1 MRHRPDAAP
10 ARAAAARTHLRLLL
24 LEVQLREMHL
34 LVLLRQWMLL
44 LRKWRVLRRQCHF
57 LLLQRQQLLAVRGL
71 R

>member
-1 MRHRPDAAP
+1 MGMCLGALGRGGVVED
-10 ARAAAARTHLRLLL
+10 LRLLL

-44 LRKWRVLRRQCHF
+44 LWKWRVLRRQCHF

>member
-1 MRHRPDAAP
+1 MGMCLGALGRGGVVED
-10 ARAAAARTHLRLLL
+10 LRLLL